1 MYPMRVIRK
10 LLSQLGDFRIS
21 ILLPL
26 LVWQTPVGAQSLEV
40 MLSDDDGEPISDAV
54 IELLLP
60 QELAAQY
67 QAPAEHFIDQLDK
80 EFVPHVTTV
89 VAGGEIGFPNSDAIL
104 HHVYSFSAP
113 RTFNIPLYGR
123 GENDDYR
130 ETFPESGVVEI
141 GCNIHDWMLAY
152 IYVGESQ
159 LMAISGAE
167 GNAVLDDLP
176 SGDFQLQIWHA
187 RLDEPANV
195 MVRDVSLAEGERA
208 TIELQVS
215 LQRDRRI
222 RRAPSANRNRYR

>member
-1 MYPMRVIRK
+1 M
-10 LLSQLGDFRIS
+10 SQVDSLQAS
-21 ILLPL
+21 ILFMFFLALQSPA
-26 LVWQTPVGAQSLEV
+26 GAQSLQV
-40 MLSDDDGEPISDAV
+40 ILSDNNGDPVSDAV

-60 QELAAQY
+60 AELGAQY
-67 QAPAEHFIDQLDK
+67 QSPGEHFIDQLDK

-104 HHVYSFSAP
+104 HHVYSFSTP

-130 ETFPESGVVEI
+130 QSFPDSGVVEI

-152 IYVGESQ
+152 IYVGKTQ
-159 LMAISGAE
+159 LMAISDSE
-167 GNAVLDDLP
+167 GSAIIENLP
-176 SGDFQLQIWHA
+176 PGDFQLQIWHA

-195 MVRDVSLAEGERA
+195 MVRDISLVEGERSS
-208 TIELQVS
+208 IELALS